1 MILLIDNYDSFVFN
15 VARYLTE
22 LGEEVQVVR
31 NDALDLAAIERLAPD
46 ALVISPGPCSP
57 FEAGISLAAVRAF
70 SGRLPILGICL
81 GHQCIGQA
89 FGGRVVRA
97 KEPMHGR
104 VSRVTHR
111 GSDLFEGLPSPFPAG
126 RYHSLAVELDP
137 GSPLVAT
144 AWSEDGEIM
153 GLAHRT
159 HPTLGVQFHPES
171 VLTGPGYEL
180 MANFLRIAGL
190 GKAMPALAPAPAPD
204 DAPQLYPP
212 LLAPAALTTPDW
224 AKVWPARWGAET

>member
-22 LGEEVQVVR
+22 LGEEVEVAR
-31 NDALDLAAIERLAPD
+31 NDALDLASIEARAPE

-57 FEAGISLAAVRAF
+57 NEAGISLEAVRAL
-70 SGRLPILGICL
+70 SGKLPILGICL

-104 VSRVTHR
+104 ASRLRHAGTDV
-111 GSDLFEGLPSPFPAG
+111 FAGLPSPLPAG
-126 RYHSLAVELDP
+126 RYHSLAVELDA
-137 GSPLVAT
+137 GGPLVAT

-159 HPTLGVQFHPES
+159 HPTYGVQFHPES
-171 VLTGPGYEL
+171 VLTPDGYAL
-180 MANFLRIAGL
+180 LGNFLKLARQSPSPRGGEGWGEGL
-190 GKAMPALAPAPAPD
+190 
-204 DAPQLYPP
+204 
-212 LLAPAALTTPDW
+212 
-224 AKVWPARWGAET
+224 

>member
-22 LGEEVQVVR
+22 LGAEVDVAR
-31 NDALDLAAIERLAPD
+31 NDALDLGAIEALRPD

-57 FEAGISLAAVRAF
+57 NEAGVSLAAVAAL

-97 KEPMHGR
+97 GEPMHGR
-104 VSRVTHR
+104 ASQVHHL
-111 GSDLFEGLPSPFPAG
+111 GSDVFAGLPTPFPAA
-126 RYHSLAVELDP
+126 RYHSLAVELEDTTALRP
-137 GSPLVAT
+137 T

-153 GLAHRT
+153 GLAHRQ
-159 HPTLGVQFHPES
+159 HPTYGVQFHPES
-171 VLTGPGYEL
+171 VLTDHGYDL
-180 MANFLRIAGL
+180 LANFLS
-190 GKAMPALAPAPAPD
+190 LARSFGTLRDAAQDVTAQDVTARDVAAPNPTAPN
-204 DAPQLYPP
+204 
-212 LLAPAALTTPDW
+212 PAARPRDGRDQEQ
-224 AKVWPARWGAET
+224 PA

>member
-1 MILLIDNYDSFVFN
+1 MILVIDNYDSFVFN

-22 LGEEVQVVR
+22 LGEEVKVAR
-31 NDALDLAAIERLAPD
+31 NDALDVGAIAASGAK

-57 FEAGISLAAVRAF
+57 NEAGISLPAIHAL

-104 VSRVTHR
+104 ASAITHR
-111 GSDLFEGLPSPFPAG
+111 GSDVFEGLPSPFAAG
-126 RYHSLAVELDP
+126 RYHSLAVELA
-137 GSPLVAT
+137 GGEPLVAT

-159 HPTLGVQFHPES
+159 HPTYGVQFHPES
-171 VLTGPGYEL
+171 VLTEHGYRILE
-180 MANFLRIAGL
+180 NFL
-190 GKAMPALAPAPAPD
+190 ALAKAPA
-204 DAPQLYPP
+204 
-212 LLAPAALTTPDW
+212 
-224 AKVWPARWGAET
+224 